1 MGRRKS
7 RRRKSYLNLGGHP
20 IHALAVPVPIGLYVA
35 AFVTAL
41 IALRRPKD
49 PFWTRASRLS
59 GAAAAGSSTLAAVAG
74 LVDFLTLV
82 RTSSARKVG
91 IAHMTL
97 NSLALGLQVY
107 ALLRGRRNR
116 RSHAWM
122 QSAVI
127 ALVSAAGFAGGDL
140 TYRHRIGVFG
150 RRKRPRPQD
159 R

>member
-1 MGRRKS
+1 M
-7 RRRKSYLNLGGHP
+7 
-20 IHALAVPVPIGLYVA
+20 PVPIGLYVA
-35 AFVTAL
+35 AFATAL
-41 IALRRPKD
+41 MALRRPKD
-49 PFWTRASRLS
+49 QFWTRASRLS
-59 GAAAAGSSTLAAVAG
+59 GAAAAASSSVAAVAG

-97 NSLALGLQVY
+97 NSLALGLQGW
-107 ALLRGRRNR
+107 ALLRKRRAHR
-116 RSHAWM
+116 AHAWM
-122 QSAVI
+122 QSGVM

-150 RRKRPRPQD
+150 RRKRNRPQD